1 MVLEILKSDWGEDDD
16 DLNRNFI
23 WLKLRVIHN
32 KNSEDDE
39 FLNILIT
46 LTFGGNERDFEIGFG
61 DDFKLKER
69 YYFTIDEDDFYYP
82 PIIKLLETIDSE
94 LNIDFQYE
102 YELFDS
108 GNLIGFKVDV
118 DDVVSNN

>member
-1 MVLEILKSDWGEDDD
+1 MILEILKSDWGEDDD
-16 DLNRNFI
+16 SMNNYI
-23 WLKLRVIHN
+23 WLQLRVIHN

-39 FLNILIT
+39 LLNVLIT
-46 LTFGGNERDFEIGFG
+46 LTFDDFEIGFG

-69 YYFTIDEDDFYYP
+69 YYSTIDENDFYYS

-94 LNIDFQYE
+94 LNIDFQTE
-102 YELFDS
+102 FETFDS